1 MKGAINLGGFM
12 AFILL
17 YSTFLSSVPPRGEE
31 SKVASKNMDF
41 AFKMMDF
48 DANVQVQRWNE
59 PHGTC

>member
-1 MKGAINLGGFM
+1 MDF
-12 AFILL
+12 AF
-17 YSTFLSSVPPRGEE
+17 
-31 SKVASKNMDF
+31 KMMDF